1 MSKLDQELSNGV
13 RVYVIKLN
21 NDNDMTNQS
30 IAKYDKKPLDS
41 KR

>member
-21 NDNDMTNQS
+21 NDNDMTDQS
-30 IAKYDKKPLDS
+30 IAKYDEKPLDN

>member
-13 RVYVIKLN
+13 RVYVKKLN

-30 IAKYDKKPLDS
+30 IAKYDEKLLDS